1 MTNTAQST
9 SIYSSIWSRIEANGR
24 GWVFTPADFLDL
36 GSRNGI
42 DMALFRL
49 RKQNRIRRLAQGL
62 YDYPEQSRL
71 VGEVPPNPDAVAK
84 ALANEAGTKLLPSG
98 AYAANQLGLTEQ
110 VPGKVVFLSDM
121 NPRSVQI
128 DKLEILIKRTTPK
141 TMKMAGRTS
150 GVVTQALRFLRKN
163 QVTSEVVEILRE
175 RLSPAEKREILEDQ
189 RFAPAW
195 IREIFV
201 RVASEE
207 LAVA

>member
-62 YDYPEQSRL
+62 YDYP
-71 VGEVPPNPDAVAK
+71 
-84 ALANEAGTKLLPSG
+84 
-98 AYAANQLGLTEQ
+98 Q